1 MRPTTSTAPAIPGS
15 ATELVVFACA
25 AAAGAHAGL
34 VPEHL
39 RQEPRLGVAFI
50 LAALL
55 LVAAATATALR
66 PGDRRIA
73 AAAALLLGGLIA
85 AYAVSRTTGIP
96 LLAPDREAVDAVG
109 AVTNVV
115 EALGVACALPLGRSL
130 GRRSRRPVPQEVS
143 R

>member
-1 MRPTTSTAPAIPGS
+1 
-15 ATELVVFACA
+15 LVVFACA

-39 RQEPRLGVAFI
+39 REESRLGVAFV

-55 LVAAATATALR
+55 LSATGTATAIR
-66 PGDRRIA
+66 PGDRRFA
-73 AAAALLLGGLIA
+73 KAAALALGGLIA

-109 AVTNVV
+109 VVTTVV
-115 EALGVACALPLGRSL
+115 EALGVACALRLGQSF
-130 GRRSRRPVPQEVS
+130 GRRPRRPFFQEVS